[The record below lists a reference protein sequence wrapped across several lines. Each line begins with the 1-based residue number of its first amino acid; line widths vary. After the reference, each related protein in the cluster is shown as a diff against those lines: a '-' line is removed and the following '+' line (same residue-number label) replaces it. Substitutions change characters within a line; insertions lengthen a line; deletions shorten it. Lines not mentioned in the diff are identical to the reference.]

1 MVWYSGCEPV
11 STVAYGARRAA
22 PSASTSSSVTTS
34 KAIPCLGEPVDQM
47 RVRRVVAETGA
58 ALVEEGEIAR
68 PQGEHG
74 AQARGVA
81 DAAAVAVAVVGGAPV
96 LGMVVGIVRV
106 RAPRRHPLAEAR
118 VDVAAGVIGV
128 GLIRVG
134 RGDEEHLG
142 AGPSAGRPHV
152 KGQLV
157 DMPVRRQSH
166 QIGATR

>member
-34 KAIPCLGEPVDQM
+34 KAIPCLGKPVDQM
-47 RVRRVVAETGA
+47 RVRRVVTKTGA

-68 PQGEHG
+68 SQGEHG
-74 AQARGVA
+74 TQARGVA
-81 DAAAVAVAVVGGAPV
+81 DAAAVAVAVVGGAAV
-96 LGMVVGIVRV
+96 LGVVVGVVRV
-106 RAPRRHPLAEAR
+106 RAPRRHALAEAHGG
-118 VDVAAGVIGV
+118 VAAGVIGV

-142 AGPSAGRPHV
+142 SGLPAGRPHV
-152 KGQLV
+152 EGQLV
-157 DMPVRRQSH
+157 DMPVRGQSH
-166 QIGATR
+166 QIGAAR